1 MKKWSFLVALLLTGF
16 LLIHSCK
23 SDESKREGTKVA
35 TLTAEQEA
43 AIREQAERF
52 FQSISSVKVDEFAP
66 ERIALGKKVFHDA
79 RLSKAEQISC
89 SSCVILSTYAVRN
102 PPAASGD

>member
-23 SDESKREGTKVA
+23 SDESKREDTKVA

-66 ERIALGKKVFHDA
+66 EKIELGKKLFHDV
-79 RLSKAEQISC
+79 RLSKAENISC
-89 SSCVILSTYAVRN
+89 RSEERRVGKEVTYR
-102 PPAASGD
+102 SG